1 MKQLLEQLAEKREQ
15 VESSMEYL
23 RGLKEEKSAIENQ
36 ILEEMNKLEL
46 KSARYDGMTATISHR
61 KTLKVTDE
69 KELVKYLKDNRLTDY
84 LSERPNDLFEVYRKE
99 AEKQEKI
106 VPGTE
111 IRETEFLSV
120 RIKA

>member
-1 MKQLLEQLAEKREQ
+1 MKQLLEQLAEVK
-15 VESSMEYL
+15 
-23 RGLKEEKSAIENQ
+23 KEITVKKEFLDEAKARKEIIENK

-46 KSARYDGMTATISHR
+46 KSARYDGMTATISKR

-84 LSERPNDLFEVYRKE
+84 LSERPNELFQVYLKE

-111 IRETEFLSV
+111 LTQTEYLTV
-120 RIKA
+120 RNKE